1 MKSRTVGSRVRGATG
16 TMKRMVAA
24 SASPASASPTTPS
37 ATSRGSGDAVRQVV
51 VLVGALLATFAG
63 YWGSGAGG
71 GRSQQEVGDGALAA
85 DATPVA
91 PGEPAFGIWSVIY
104 LGLLAYAVWQ
114 ALPAQRDDARQRRTG
129 WLVLASMVLNAAW
142 IGVVQAD
149 LLALSVLVIVLL
161 LAVLLLVVA
170 RLGERA
176 PRGTI
181 EAVVVDGT
189 VGLYLGWVTV
199 ATVANTFAVAVSG
212 GADATSAGADVW
224 AVVGL
229 VAAGA
234 AGVAYAGWTRGRLA
248 VGAAIAWGL
257 AWVVVART
265 VGELRSA
272 PAAVAAGVAAVVV
285 VVATVIARLRRRGRA
300 SAD

>member
-1 MKSRTVGSRVRGATG
+1 
-16 TMKRMVAA
+16 MVAA
-24 SASPASASPTTPS
+24 PALPAPS
-37 ATSRGSGDAVRQVV
+37 SSTSWGNGDVVRQVV
-51 VLVGALLATFAG
+51 VLVGALLATAAG

-104 LGLLAYAVWQ
+104 LGLVAYAVWQ

-149 LLALSVLVIVLL
+149 LLAVSVAVIVVL
-161 LAVLLLVVA
+161 LAVLVLTVA

-176 PRGTI
+176 PRGRV

-189 VGLYLGWVTV
+189 LGLYLGWVTV
-199 ATVANTFAVAVSG
+199 ATVANTFAVAVVAG
-212 GADATSAGADVW
+212 VDATSAAADVW
-224 AVVGL
+224 AVLGL
-229 VAAGA
+229 AVAGA
-234 AGVAYAGWTRGRLA
+234 AGVGYAAWTRGRLA
-248 VGAAIAWGL
+248 IGAAIVWGL

-265 VGELRSA
+265 TGELRSG
-272 PAAVAAGVAAVVV
+272 PAAVAAGLAAAVVLAV
-285 VVATVIARLRRRGRA
+285 TLVARRRRTGA
-300 SAD
+300 PAA

>member
-1 MKSRTVGSRVRGATG
+1 
-16 TMKRMVAA
+16 MKRMVAA
-24 SASPASASPTTPS
+24 PASPAPAPPTTS
-37 ATSRGSGDAVRQVV
+37 STASRGSRDAIRQAV

-71 GRSQQEVGDGALAA
+71 GRSQQEVGDGALSA

-104 LGLLAYAVWQ
+104 LGLVAYAVWQ

-149 LLALSVLVIVLL
+149 LLAVSVLVIVVLL
-161 LAVLLLVVA
+161 VVLLLVVA

-176 PRGTI
+176 TGGPV

-189 VGLYLGWVTV
+189 IGLYLGWVTV
-199 ATVANTFAVAVSG
+199 ATVANAFAVAVAAG
-212 GADATSAGADVW
+212 FDATSPAADVW

-229 VAAGA
+229 ATAGA
-234 AGVAYAGWTRGRLA
+234 AGVGYAVWTRGRLA
-248 VGAAIAWGL
+248 IGAAIAWGL
-257 AWVVVART
+257 VWVVVART
-265 VGELRSA
+265 TGEPRSV
-272 PAAVAAGVAAVVV
+272 PAAVAAGVAALVV
-285 VVATVIARLRRRGRA
+285 VVATASARRRRPDGA
-300 SAD
+300 PAV

>member
-1 MKSRTVGSRVRGATG
+1 MEAMTTALAPRAAPARSRRDV
-16 TMKRMVAA
+16 
-24 SASPASASPTTPS
+24 
-37 ATSRGSGDAVRQVV
+37 VRQVV
-51 VLVGALLATFAG
+51 VLVGAVLATVAG

-71 GRSQQEVGDGALAA
+71 GRAQQEVGEGALAA

-114 ALPAQRDDARQRRTG
+114 VLPAQRHDARQRRTG

-149 LLALSVLVIVLL
+149 LLGVSVLVIVAL
-161 LAVLLLVVA
+161 LAVLVLTVA

-176 PRGTI
+176 PAGPV

-199 ATVANTFAVAVSG
+199 ATVANAFAVAVAG
-212 GADATSAGADVW
+212 GFDATAPAADAW
-224 AVVGL
+224 AVAGL
-229 VAAGA
+229 AA
-234 AGVAYAGWTRGRLA
+234 AGVAGVGYAVWTRGRLA
-248 VGAAIAWGL
+248 IGAAIAWGL
-257 AWVVVART
+257 LWVVVART
-265 VGELRSA
+265 TGEPRSV
-272 PAAVAAGVAAVVV
+272 PAAVAAGVAALVVV
-285 VVATVIARLRRRGRA
+285 VTTAVARLRRPDRA
-300 SAD
+300 PAG